1 MFYEPTGAL
10 HSTSENAERFGYC
23 EVLLTG
29 RQQVTFT
36 GTPATIA
43 SSMAR
48 TPSRVPGILINKFG
62 RRARSNN
69 SLAAETVQAV
79 SWANSGETSN
89 ETQPSTL
96 LVPSWVGRKK
106 PAARVTSSSASSR
119 KSGSTDSP
127 SRSFSRIGASYS
139 LLFLMTWS
147 KIVGFEVSPV
157 IDSSSM

>member
-62 RRARSNN
+62 RWARSNN

-79 SWANSGETSN
+79 SWANSGETSMK
-89 ETQPSTL
+89 PSHRRC
-96 LVPSWVGRKK
+96 WCHHG
-106 PAARVTSSSASSR
+106 SAEKNR
-119 KSGSTDSP
+119 QRG
-127 SRSFSRIGASYS
+127 
-139 LLFLMTWS
+139 
-147 KIVGFEVSPV
+147 
-157 IDSSSM
+157 